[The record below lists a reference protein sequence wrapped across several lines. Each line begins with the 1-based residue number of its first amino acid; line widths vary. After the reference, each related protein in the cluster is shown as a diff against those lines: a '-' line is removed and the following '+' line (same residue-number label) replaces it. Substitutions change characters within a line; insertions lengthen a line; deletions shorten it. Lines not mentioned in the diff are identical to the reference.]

1 MIPASIL
8 VVEDEPDIAALLV
21 HVLRDEGYRVLLAEN
36 GHVALQMLAA
46 MPVDLVL
53 TDLTMPVMSGHDL
66 IRAVRAN
73 PLLQAIPILVV
84 SAVPE
89 ELVRDNGSSFAAFV
103 QKPFRTRQLKAKVGA
118 LIAQRVT
125 FPSSSEG

>member
-1 MIPASIL
+1 MMPASIL

-21 HVLRDEGYRVLLAEN
+21 HVLRDEGYRVHLAEN
-36 GHVALQMLAA
+36 GHIALEILAA
-46 MPVDLVL
+46 TPVDLVL

-73 PLLQAIPILVV
+73 PLLQTIPILVV

-89 ELVRDNGSSFAAFV
+89 ELVRDKGSSFAAFV
-103 QKPFRTRQLKAKVGA
+103 QKPFRMRHLKAKVGA
-118 LIAQRVT
+118 LIAQRVS
-125 FPSSSEG
+125 FPSGSEG